1 MAISPKV
8 LFSTLIIL
16 HEKKRIKI
24 SNRMILRRTCFFT
37 ESTPEKCYDVS
48 T

>member
-8 LFSTLIIL
+8 LFNIFIIL

-24 SNRMILRRTCFFT
+24 SSRRIWSRTCFFT